1 MEAWAESQAVPASL
15 LVLQLDWTPLWIPPA
30 SSWTP
35 RHLLSS
41 CWKHPELAS
50 STQDKW
56 TGSCPQGAQ
65 GTKFQGQAWH
75 LGPSFCLSLVAQP
88 VKNLPA
94 MQETWARF
102 LGQEDPLKKGMATH
116 SSILGW
122 RIPWTERGLAGYSL
136 WGRNELDRAEGLT
149 FPLLLL
155 LRPSM

>member
-1 MEAWAESQAVPASL
+1 M
-15 LVLQLDWTPLWIPPA
+15 
-30 SSWTP
+30 
-35 RHLLSS
+35 
-41 CWKHPELAS
+41 
-50 STQDKW
+50 
-56 TGSCPQGAQ
+56 
-65 GTKFQGQAWH
+65 
-75 LGPSFCLSLVAQP
+75 
-88 VKNLPA
+88 KNLPA

-116 SSILGW
+116 SSILGG